1 MSGSVLYDTSSGLGT
16 AGRARARR
24 DQVLGMSHSVINDTG
39 DELAV
44 RRWFS
49 DEVSVWRRV
58 GTRKDDLFELLPA
71 GETNRGD
78 P

>member
-1 MSGSVLYDTSSGLGT
+1 MSSTLYDVTSGIGT
-16 AGRARARR
+16 VGRARARR
-24 DQVLGMSHSVINDTG
+24 DQVIAMSHSVVRETD

-49 DEVSVWRRV
+49 DEVSVWKRL
-58 GTRKDDLFELLPA
+58 GTRKDDLFELLPE
-71 GETNRGD
+71 GETNRGG

>member
-1 MSGSVLYDTSSGLGT
+1 MSATLYDLSSGIGT

-24 DQVLGMSHSVINDTG
+24 DQVIGMAHSVVRETE

-49 DEVSVWRRV
+49 DEVSVWRRL
-58 GTRKDDLFELLPA
+58 GTKKDDLWELLPA
-71 GETNRGD
+71 VDEAVR
-78 P
+78 

>member
-1 MSGSVLYDTSSGLGT
+1 VSGILYDTASGIGS

-24 DQVLGMSHSVINDTG
+24 DQVIGMSHSVVRETD

-49 DEVSVWRRV
+49 TEVSVWRRL
-58 GTRKDDLFELLPA
+58 GTRKDDLFELLPQ
-71 GETNRGD
+71 EK
-78 P
+78 

>member
-1 MSGSVLYDTSSGLGT
+1 MSATLYDLSSGIGT

-24 DQVLGMSHSVINDTG
+24 DQIIAMSHSVVRETD

-49 DEVSVWRRV
+49 TEVSVWKRL
-58 GTRKDDLFELLPA
+58 GTKKDDLFELVS
-71 GETNRGD
+71 
-78 P
+78 

>member
-1 MSGSVLYDTSSGLGT
+1 VSSTLYDVTSGIGT

-24 DQVLGMSHSVINDTG
+24 DQVIAMSHSVVRETD

-49 DEVSVWRRV
+49 TEVSVWKRL
-58 GTRKDDLFELLPA
+58 GTRKDDLFELLPE
-71 GETNRGD
+71 GETNRCG

>member
-1 MSGSVLYDTSSGLGT
+1 MSSTLYDVTSGIGT

-24 DQVLGMSHSVINDTG
+24 DQIIAMSFSVVRETD

-49 DEVSVWRRV
+49 TEVSVWKRL
-58 GTRKDDLFELLPA
+58 GARKDDLFELQK
-71 GETNRGD
+71 
-78 P
+78 

>member
-1 MSGSVLYDTSSGLGT
+1 MSSTLYDVTSGIGT

-24 DQVLGMSHSVINDTG
+24 DQVIGMAHSVVRETD

-49 DEVSVWRRV
+49 DEVSVWKRL
-58 GTRKDDLFELLPA
+58 GTKKDDLFELVS
-71 GETNRGD
+71 
-78 P
+78 

>member
-1 MSGSVLYDTSSGLGT
+1 MSATLYDLSSGIGT

-24 DQVLGMSHSVINDTG
+24 DQVIGMSHSVVRETD

-49 DEVSVWRRV
+49 DEVSVWRRL
-58 GTRKDDLFELLPA
+58 GTRKDDLWELVG
-71 GETNRGD
+71 GETDRGG

>member
-1 MSGSVLYDTSSGLGT
+1 MSGILYDQSSGIGT

-24 DQVLGMSHSVINDTG
+24 DQVIGMSHSVVRETD

-49 DEVSVWRRV
+49 TEVSVWRRL
-58 GTRKDDLFELLPA
+58 GSRKDDLWELVT
-71 GETNRGD
+71 GETDRGG

>member
-1 MSGSVLYDTSSGLGT
+1 MPADLLYDTTTTLGT

-24 DQVLGMSHSVINDTG
+24 DQVVGMSHSIVRDEG
-39 DELAV
+39 DVLAV

-58 GTRKDDLFELLPA
+58 GDRKSDLFELQPA
-71 GETNRGD
+71 GETDRGG

>member
-1 MSGSVLYDTSSGLGT
+1 MPADLLYDTSTTLGT
-16 AGRARARR
+16 VGRARARR
-24 DQVLGMSHSVINDTG
+24 DQVLAMTPRVIEET
-39 DELAV
+39 DERIVV

-58 GTRKDDLFELLPA
+58 GTKKDDLFELEPQDA
-71 GETNRGD
+71 DRGG

>member
-1 MSGSVLYDTSSGLGT
+1 VSGILYDTTSGIGS

-24 DQVLGMSHSVINDTG
+24 DQIIGMSHSVVRETD

-49 DEVSVWRRV
+49 DEVSIWKRL
-58 GTRKDDLFELLPA
+58 GTCKDDLFELLPQ
-71 GETNRGD
+71 EK
-78 P
+78 

>member
-1 MSGSVLYDTSSGLGT
+1 MSGILYDTASGIGT

-24 DQVLGMSHSVINDTG
+24 DQVIGMAHSIVRETDE
-39 DELAV
+39 ELAV

-58 GTRKDDLFELLPA
+58 GAPKDGLYELLPA
-71 GETNRGD
+71 EK
-78 P
+78 

>member
-1 MSGSVLYDTSSGLGT
+1 MSGILYDQSSGIGT

-24 DQVLGMSHSVINDTG
+24 DQVIGMSHSVVRETD

-49 DEVSVWRRV
+49 DEVSVWRRL
-58 GTRKDDLFELLPA
+58 GTRKDDLWELVT
-71 GETNRGD
+71 GETDRGG

>member
-1 MSGSVLYDTSSGLGT
+1 MSSTLYDLSSGIGT
-16 AGRARARR
+16 TGRARARR
-24 DQVLGMSHSVINDTG
+24 DQVVAMSHSVVRETD

-49 DEVSVWRRV
+49 TQVSVWKRL
-58 GTRKDDLFELLPA
+58 GTRKDDLFELLPE
-71 GETNRGD
+71 GETNRCG

>member
-1 MSGSVLYDTSSGLGT
+1 MSGAVLYDTTSGIGT

-24 DQVLGMSHSVINDTG
+24 DQVIGMSHSVVRDTG

-49 DEVSVWRRV
+49 DEVSVWRRI
-58 GTRKDDLFELLPA
+58 GAPKDGLYELAETEKPA
-71 GETNRGD
+71 